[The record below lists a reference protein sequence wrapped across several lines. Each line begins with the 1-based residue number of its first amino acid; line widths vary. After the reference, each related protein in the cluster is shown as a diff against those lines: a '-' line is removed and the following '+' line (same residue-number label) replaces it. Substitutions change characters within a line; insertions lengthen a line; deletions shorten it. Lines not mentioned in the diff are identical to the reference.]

1 MVRACLQTQAV
12 SDSSLESTTDT
23 RTVSHPQPRGANAD
37 LQHRKGEGICYDFQ
51 IESRELDP
59 EAESRLLLGYLA
71 QGDSSAF
78 WRLWLRHQKYLYAL
92 CLRQMGGVQE
102 DAEDALSRAMLKAL
116 EKLPYYA
123 ATISD
128 VRAWLARLIS
138 NLCVDIHRERRRRT
152 RGAVS
157 LDEMLAADREPA
169 PPSEKSP
176 EDALL
181 SREMLGYVS
190 RAVEELPA
198 RLRQPFVLRFLQET
212 AYREIAEQLAIT
224 TDNTRKRVQQARAIL
239 RARLDSYLVGL
250 TAPAPVCDDAER
262 RR

>member
-1 MVRACLQTQAV
+1 MVRGCLQTQVV
-12 SDSSLESTTDT
+12 SDSSLESATDT
-23 RTVSHPQPRGANAD
+23 KTSTHSQTRATSPD
-37 LQHRKGEGICYDFQ
+37 LRHRKGEPVCYGFQ

-59 EAESRLLLGYLA
+59 EAETRFLLGCLA
-71 QGDSSAF
+71 QGEHSAF
-78 WRLWLRHQKYLYAL
+78 WRLWVRHQKYLYAL

-102 DAEDALSRAMLKAL
+102 DAEDALSRAMLKAW

-123 ATISD
+123 ATITD
-128 VRAWLARLIS
+128 LRAWLARLIS
-138 NLCVDIHRERRRRT
+138 NLCVDIHREKKRRT

-176 EDALL
+176 EDTLL

-190 RAVEELPA
+190 RAVDELPP

-239 RARLDSYLVGL
+239 RARLDNYLVGL
-250 TAPAPVCDDAER
+250 AAPPALNDDGKGR
-262 RR
+262 Q

>member
-1 MVRACLQTQAV
+1 MPRACLQMQAA
-12 SDSSLESTTDT
+12 SDSLLESKLESPAET
-23 RTVSHPQPRGANAD
+23 RAGSVSQSRGIKPD
-37 LQHRKGEGICYDFQ
+37 LRNRGESICYGFQ
-51 IESRELDP
+51 IESREVDT
-59 EAESRLLLGYLA
+59 EAEIRMLLGYLA

-78 WRLWLRHQKYLYAL
+78 WRLWVRYQKYLYAL

-102 DAEDALSRAMLKAL
+102 DAEDALSRAMLKAW

-123 ATISD
+123 ATITD

-138 NLCVDIHRERRRRT
+138 NLCVDIHREKKRRT

-176 EDALL
+176 EDTLL

-190 RAVEELPA
+190 RAVDELPA

-212 AYREIAEQLAIT
+212 AYREIAEELAIT

-239 RARLDSYLVGL
+239 RARLDSYLGG
-250 TAPAPVCDDAER
+250 AEVR
-262 RR
+262 GQSS